1 MQMLCWAASV
11 DNFRSEHGVS
21 SPPSPSPSLST
32 PVDISQMTSLS
43 SSGYGNNM
51 QQTVLYPLQLAWWQL
66 NAKTNGHGIGIPSF
80 NDIFT
85 SQVSISSSHSRTQ
98 MAAKFFKDPCA
109 SKLVLLQL
117 SPTSTPLSARFRK
130 KNLSQTY
137 TKVPSPQK
145 SHGNGW
151 RVRAA

>member
-1 MQMLCWAASV
+1 
-11 DNFRSEHGVS
+11 
-21 SPPSPSPSLST
+21 
-32 PVDISQMTSLS
+32 MTSLS

-130 KNLSQTY
+130 KNPFTNLYESAFPSEEPWERVAREGSLSHSTCKCHHGQAAVLQTQLCASSSD
-137 TKVPSPQK
+137 PP
-145 SHGNGW
+145 HHWGRG
-151 RVRAA
+151 